1 MQSERSGKIQTVLGL
16 IEPDELG
23 ITLTHEHALIDLSC
37 YFVMPEEATE
47 RWYIDKPVTMD

>member
-1 MQSERSGKIQTVLGL
+1 MASTGRTGKIQTVLGL

-47 RWYIDKPVTMD
+47 RWYVDKQ